1 MRRLIFLSLGVLE
14 FFVALV
20 LLGFAW
26 QLPGQGEVQ
35 SHVRRVE
42 KVGKNTTKQ
51 LLKIRE
57 HVRGLQERRPQ
68 LHDMA
73 VRLQEEMRLINETL
87 RDQRVDY
94 ASVRIVSD
102 ALGDVA
108 HGLDGL
114 ATTLDPE
121 GVARVGTG
129 LKAMADYLD
138 EQVAPAAADMAKQ
151 LEKGAADLQ
160 ADAERLGTLLRS
172 APIDLK
178 VARQI
183 HDSLG
188 RFGDGLDRLDGLLKL
203 QRGEAMREG
212 FKGLEESLTTGAEQV
227 ERLAGY
233 TYPAVRFEGLKP
245 VVEQKQFW
253 PEGEKIAEGMRKA
266 AKGSTAAGEE
276 LEQLTRDLPKLRD
289 ALSESRKVAT
299 STRDV
304 LGNALKQQE
313 KVEAL
318 LKNVPEHA
326 ANLAEQLPR
335 LASALARILRD
346 TGRMKEIATL
356 LRQTQKGIDTVVTRW
371 PELRK
376 DLARSA
382 VLLRT
387 TRDQLK
393 YVLDH
398 RTEYE
403 ASLQNTL
410 AMSKAVSGTLP
421 LLTEQLGQDLE
432 EQDQSL
438 TSLVESVDEVTA
450 AMPATGQTVNQL
462 LHLTRVLLVLLA
474 SVFALHGLSLAFS
487 GRGNR

>member
-1 MRRLIFLSLGVLE
+1 MRRVVFLSLGVLE
-14 FFVALV
+14 FLVALV

-26 QLPGQGEVQ
+26 QLPGDREVRA
-35 SHVRRVE
+35 HVGRVE
-42 KVGKNTTKQ
+42 KVGNNTTNQ
-51 LLKIRE
+51 LRKIRE
-57 HVRGLQERRPQ
+57 HVRNLQAQRPQ

-73 VRLQEEMRLINETL
+73 VRLQEEMRLVNDSL
-87 RDQRVDY
+87 RHQRLDY
-94 ASVRIVSD
+94 ATVKTVSD

-114 ATTLDPE
+114 ADTLDPD
-121 GVARVGTG
+121 GVARVGSG

-151 LEKGAADLQ
+151 LEKGAADLEG
-160 ADAERLGTLLRS
+160 DARRLGTLLRS
-172 APIDLK
+172 APVDLK
-178 VARQI
+178 VAREI
-183 HDSLG
+183 YESLG
-188 RFGDGLDRLDGLLKL
+188 RFGDGLDRLDRLLKL

-233 TYPAVRFEGLKP
+233 TYPSVRFEGLRP
-245 VVEQKQFW
+245 VVDQKQFW

-299 STRDV
+299 STRDA

-346 TGRMKEIATL
+346 TGRMKEIAGL
-356 LRQTQKGIDTVVTRW
+356 LRQTQKGIDAVVSRW

-376 DLARSA
+376 DLGRSA
-382 VLLRT
+382 VLLRS
-387 TRDQLK
+387 TRDQLR

-421 LLTEQLGQDLE
+421 LLTEQLAGDLE

-438 TSLVESVDEVTA
+438 TNLVDSVDEVTA
-450 AMPATGQTVNQL
+450 AMPGTGQTVSHL
-462 LHLTRVLLVLLA
+462 LHITCILLVLLA
-474 SVFALHGLSLAFS
+474 AVFALHGLSLAF
-487 GRGNR
+487 GKK